1 MKNTVFSL
9 KLYLQGLKKMRA
21 VGIASAICIVVL
33 NSIIPI
39 IAFIEN
45 SAGWP
50 GTVRSIKEVTIGMFA
65 PFGLLVMLFAPL
77 AVLSIF
83 SYLNERSKSDFYHSL
98 PQTRLCVYMSFM
110 AAVLTWITSIL
121 LASSLINSLIWIMA
135 PFYHLSF
142 ISVLLSFIA
151 QLILTILMTGFMSF
165 SMMLTGTT
173 ISNVL
178 IFALVALFVRTSGTM
193 FIYSVEEVT
202 PIFLL
207 SQSWLKIFSF
217 EYFLPWKILTGVFS
231 GESVTD
237 FGLLIYSLVIG
248 ILLLAASG
256 FLYIKR
262 RSEIAGQ
269 SAPNKLLQ
277 LIYRSAV
284 TLPFLLIIVFCI
296 VSDGIES
303 YLVVLFAIA
312 LLVYLLFEL
321 LTTKKIKSMLLSF
334 KYFYIPVLAAFV
346 FLCGIYVT
354 RNSIISVQPEPDEIS
369 GITILTGSNY
379 GGTYEDIQTS
389 NIKVNEPEANKIIS
403 EALIEYINNG
413 FDRRGDVYMR
423 SLRVLITLDSG
434 RKIGRYVYVTQE
446 EYALIYNAFSSSEQY
461 GDALIKIP
469 QNKEITNVSVSDKY
483 IGIESSGGVNSFWNS
498 FVDEYNSLPREKQ
511 IELKKLSQQYAYRSD
526 VMSLQVG
533 GYVGAN
539 HFNSWYLI
547 NEEYTPKTMAAVAL
561 YVNNTKDG
569 VIPQKAIEEYSNAL
583 SELSF
588 EKQLAYYH
596 ISMTLD
602 QCFGDYTKY
611 RNSTNN
617 NIDTDPVILEY
628 QQEILKFLTESE
640 EMYDFTDPDRKLYS
654 IVLEFS
660 FETLA
665 ETTKDSE
672 YESYLKEDVAYGYAY
687 ETLHLYIALTDEEFQ
702 ELAPYFKEIIY
713 T

>member
-1 MKNTVFSL
+1 MKNKVFSL

-21 VGIASAICIVVL
+21 VGIASAICIIVL

-50 GTVRSIKEVTIGMFA
+50 GTVRKIEEVTAGMFA

-77 AVLSIF
+77 AVLSMF

-110 AAVLTWITSIL
+110 ASVLTWLISTLI
-121 LASSLINSLIWIMA
+121 ASALVNSLIWMMA
-135 PFYHLSF
+135 PYYHLSF
-142 ISVLLSFIA
+142 ISILVAFIGQFVL
-151 QLILTILMTGFMSF
+151 TVLMAGFMCLA
-165 SMMLTGTT
+165 MMLTGTS
-173 ISNVL
+173 ISNIL
-178 IFALVALFVRTSGTM
+178 IFALVALFVRTTGTL
-193 FIYSVEEVT
+193 FIYSVEEAT

-207 SQSWLKIFSF
+207 SESWLKTFSF
-217 EYFLPWKILTGVFS
+217 EYFLPWKLLVGVFD
-231 GESVTD
+231 GESVSD
-237 FGLLIYSLVIG
+237 FGLLAYSLLIG
-248 ILLLAASG
+248 IALIAVSG
-256 FLYIKR
+256 VLYVKR

-284 TLPFLLIIVFCI
+284 TLPFLLIIVFCM
-296 VSDGIES
+296 VTDGIES
-303 YLVVLFAIA
+303 YLVILLAIA

-321 LTTKKIKSMLLSF
+321 MTMKNIKSMFRSL
-334 KYFYIPVLAAFV
+334 KNFYIPVVAAFV
-346 FLCGIYVT
+346 FMCGIYIT
-354 RNSIISVQPEPDEIS
+354 SNAIISVQPAPDEIS

-533 GYVGAN
+533 GYVGTN

-628 QQEILKFLTESE
+628 QQEILKFLTESKDL
-640 EMYDFTDPDRKLYS
+640 YDFTNPDRKLYS